1 MVQEAG
7 VLQQI
12 YKFVICG
19 FYETHL
25 SGVILKYI
33 QSFSLKARWNLAD
46 MAWLISQCKYSN

>member
-25 SGVILKYI
+25 RVVLS
-33 QSFSLKARWNLAD
+33 WNIFKVFHWRLGGTLQTRPG
-46 MAWLISQCKYSN
+46 W